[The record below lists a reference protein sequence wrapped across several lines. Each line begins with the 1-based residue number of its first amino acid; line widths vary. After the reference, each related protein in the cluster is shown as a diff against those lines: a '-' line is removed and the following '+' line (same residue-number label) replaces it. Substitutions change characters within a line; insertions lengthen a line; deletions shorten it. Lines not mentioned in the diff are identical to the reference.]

1 VRQVVAI
8 PPNQCRIAR
17 VLEKKSQRRRFNVAV
32 AEYHVG
38 FTLMAGKYVSASNH
52 VPRKWSFTELPA
64 SKLNAAIKRIS
75 NSHHIAWDSH
85 F

>member
-1 VRQVVAI
+1 M
-8 PPNQCRIAR
+8 
-17 VLEKKSQRRRFNVAV
+17 AV

-38 FTLMAGKYVSASNH
+38 FALMAGKYVAASKH
-52 VPRKWSFTELPA
+52 VRWSFTELPA